1 MNDFKHAFRQIRKR
15 PGGTIVILG
24 TLSLVI
30 GAMGMILGILQS
42 ERTRWMPFPNYDE
55 VVRLWHVSKNGA
67 QERLPHETFVGLEDQ
82 VSGFRVLGAMGKYDT
97 QVLTEIGEP
106 KTVSTQQISAE
117 VFDVMGV
124 PLIQGR
130 PFSKEEV
137 RAGEDRI
144 AVISDEAWVS
154 IFEKDPDVIGREVTL
169 NHSVYQI
176 IGVMAPGMNSNGLF
190 YGTDFWLPR
199 DFSSPSAGQGS
210 VYVVGRRESAV
221 SPKQLN
227 AELAS
232 FFSPL
237 NLDSASGLR
246 GGEDEFSVIALRA
259 DKRPSRRVDGEVVL
273 GLTIP
278 FLVLGIAAFNVANI
292 LLARMLMRRHE
303 FAVRFSMGANRWRLI
318 RQLITEST
326 VLALIAASIGML
338 VAYWTAHWAR
348 SRGLET
354 EFSPFVVIG
363 TTLFALIAGVV
374 VGWLPALRATRG
386 DFSSDLK
393 DSSAAAA
400 GGGVSR
406 HRLRN
411 LLVVGQVGMATVL
424 CIAAG
429 LMLRS
434 QAKKRQFD
442 PGFDASKLLG
452 ITVNVNRDQYPEPA
466 RRSLYS
472 DSVMERL
479 RAVPGVEAVAM
490 ASDRSV
496 NRNPHHMGFK
506 FVGAE
511 RWISGHSLGLTVTSP
526 NYMEMLNVPLLLG
539 RGLQSDDRRGSPEV
553 ILVNQSFVDRYF
565 PDEDPIGKAIG
576 FSIEGSTMW
585 PTIVGVV
592 GDRPNL
598 GRQRDLGPEGY
609 LCINQVAPEWI
620 SSSFIIETS
629 LAPGVLG
636 RTIREAVKSV
646 DVALPVGRAI
656 GIESAIERSME
667 GAKAGLRAMS
677 GIGMFG
683 LLIATIGIYG
693 VVGYSVTERR
703 RELGIRMALGS
714 SRGGVLRLI
723 LRQGLSFAVVGL
735 VIGLLLAFAVTMGME
750 ELVYGISPFDFPTY
764 LVVGVVLAA
773 SAGLA
778 TLIPGLRAM
787 RIDPAQSLRYE

>member
-1 MNDFKHAFRQIRKR
+1 MNDLKHAFRQIQKR

-67 QERLPHETFVGLEDQ
+67 QDRVPHETFVGLTDQ
-82 VSGFRVLGAMGKYDT
+82 VSGFRVLGAMGNYGT
-97 QVLTEIGEP
+97 QVLTGIGEP
-106 KTVSTQQISAE
+106 KTMSTLHVSAE
-117 VFDVMGV
+117 VFEVMGV
-124 PLIQGR
+124 PLLLGR
-130 PFSKEEV
+130 PFSVDEV
-137 RAGEDRI
+137 RSGEDRI
-144 AVISDEAWVS
+144 VVISEEAWVS
-154 IFEKDPDVIGREVTL
+154 IFEKDSDVIGREITL

-176 IGVMAPGMNSNGLF
+176 VGVMAPGMNSNGLF
-190 YGTDFWLPR
+190 YGTDIWLPR
-199 DFSSPSAGQGS
+199 DFSSPGAVNGFIQ
-210 VYVVGRRESAV
+210 VVGRRESTV

-237 NLDSASGLR
+237 NLDSASGLKR
-246 GGEDEFSVIALRA
+246 GGDEFSVIALRA
-259 DKRPSRRVDGEVVL
+259 DKLPSRRVDGEMVF

-338 VAYWTAHWAR
+338 FAYWTAQWAR

-354 EFSPFVVIG
+354 EFSPFVVVG
-363 TTLFALIAGVV
+363 TTLFALVAGVV

-386 DFSSDLK
+386 DFAWDLK

-406 HRLRN
+406 HRLRD

-442 PGFDASKLLG
+442 PGFDASKLLE
-452 ITVNVNRDQYPEPA
+452 ITVTLNRDQYPEAA
-466 RRSLYS
+466 RRSLYNE
-472 DSVMERL
+472 SVMERL
-479 RAVPGVEAVAM
+479 SAIPGVETVAM

-496 NRNPHHMGFK
+496 NRNPFNMGFK
-506 FVGAE
+506 LAGAE
-511 RWISGHSLGLTVTSP
+511 SWVPGHSLDLTMTSP
-526 NYMEMLNVPLLLG
+526 NYLEMLNVPLLRG
-539 RGLQSDDRRGSPEV
+539 RGLQSGDRRGSPDV
-553 ILVNQSFVDRYF
+553 MLVNQSFVDRFF
-565 PDEDPIGKAIG
+565 PDEDPIGRALG
-576 FSIEGSTMW
+576 FSLESRVLW

-598 GRQRDLGPEGY
+598 GSQRDLGPEGY
-609 LCINQVAPEWI
+609 LCIDQVAPEWV

-629 LAPGVLG
+629 SSPGVLG
-636 RTIREAVKSV
+636 RTVREAVRSV
-646 DVALPVGRAI
+646 DVDLPVGRAI
-656 GIESAIERSME
+656 TVDSAINRSME
-667 GAKAGLRAMS
+667 GSKAGLRAMS

-683 LLIATIGIYG
+683 LLIAILGIYG

-703 RELGIRMALGS
+703 REFGIRMALGS
-714 SRGGVLRLI
+714 SRVGVLRLI
-723 LRQGLSFAVVGL
+723 FRQGFSFAVIGLGIGL
-735 VIGLLLAFAVTMGME
+735 VLAFGVTMGME
-750 ELVYGISPFDFPTY
+750 EIVYGISPFDLPTY

-778 TLIPGLRAM
+778 TLIPGFRAM
-787 RIDPAQSLRYE
+787 RIDPAHSLRYE